1 VPRQSIAAHGLS
13 PLYAVDQCVQ
23 QTAAVQAAACQ
34 LPSNGGMSIVHEA
47 NRVRRKRL
55 LVTGFNIV
63 SILSIGFTYA
73 MNVGTAGLGLAAIR
87 WKR

>member
-1 VPRQSIAAHGLS
+1 
-13 PLYAVDQCVQ
+13 
-23 QTAAVQAAACQ
+23 
-34 LPSNGGMSIVHEA
+34 MSIVHEA

-73 MNVGTAGLGLAAIR
+73 MNVGTADLGLAAIR